1 MPGIRYRSGWYL
13 GSTPGSLLRADRELG
28 ISGPAE
34 GSGREGVRWEL
45 AGRKAWRG
53 YHVGVASTGQLLPIG
68 GESNALHPG
77 DVALEL
83 DEQASG

>member
-13 GSTPGSLLRADRELG
+13 GSTPGSLLRADREVG

-34 GSGREGVRWEL
+34 GSEREGVRWEL
-45 AGRKAWRG
+45 AGTKACRG
-53 YHVGVASTGQLLPIG
+53 YHVGVASAGQLLPIG
-68 GESNALHPG
+68 GEGNALHPG

-83 DEQASG
+83 DFPWV